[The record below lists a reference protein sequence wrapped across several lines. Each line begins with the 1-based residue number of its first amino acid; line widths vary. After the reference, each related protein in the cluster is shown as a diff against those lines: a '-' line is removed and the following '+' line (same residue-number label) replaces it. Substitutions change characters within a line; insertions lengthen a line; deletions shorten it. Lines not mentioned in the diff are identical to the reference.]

1 MKVGFIM
8 ARNYYYYYYYSNYE
22 NLIKSI
28 NLLDNVRGIDY
39 KNFIE
44 FNSEVYIKEIEKTYE
59 KIQLYSKEHFIKFI
73 VFMYINILQ

>member
-44 FNSEVYIKEIEKTYE
+44 F
-59 KIQLYSKEHFIKFI
+59 LFIDLKF
-73 VFMYINILQ
+73 ML